1 MKLINGTACAM
12 GALLAC
18 SAAGD
23 IVVYNDSASITESG
37 QEFVYTFNNVPL
49 ALSGGTLTVF
59 GLGDYSIVP
68 PSSETM
74 TWDMDGIATDIG
86 FNEEAFEDPNNI
98 DLFQNDV
105 SQTWAVSFGDM
116 AAITADGSFT
126 LTLTNATAVNFFV
139 DQPDDFLAFRL
150 SYDAIPAPGSAGVLA
165 AMGLAV
171 MRRRR

>member
-1 MKLINGTACAM
+1 
-12 GALLAC
+12 
-18 SAAGD
+18 
-23 IVVYNDSASITESG
+23 
-37 QEFVYTFNNVPL
+37 
-49 ALSGGTLTVF
+49 
-59 GLGDYSIVP
+59 
-68 PSSETM
+68 M

-165 AMGLAV
+165 AMGLAAT
-171 MRRRR
+171 RRRR

>member
-1 MKLINGTACAM
+1 MKLSYGIACAAGSAFAC
-12 GALLAC
+12 GAL
-18 SAAGD
+18 GD
-23 IVVYNDSASITESG
+23 IVEYSGSANITETG

-74 TWDMDGIATDIG
+74 TWDMEGIATDFG
-86 FNEEAFEDPNNI
+86 FNEEAFEDPNNV
-98 DLFQNDV
+98 DLFQNQV
-105 SQTWAVSFGDM
+105 TQTWEITFGDM
-116 AAITADGSFT
+116 AAVTADGSLT
-126 LTLTNATAVNFFV
+126 ITLTNSSAVNFFV